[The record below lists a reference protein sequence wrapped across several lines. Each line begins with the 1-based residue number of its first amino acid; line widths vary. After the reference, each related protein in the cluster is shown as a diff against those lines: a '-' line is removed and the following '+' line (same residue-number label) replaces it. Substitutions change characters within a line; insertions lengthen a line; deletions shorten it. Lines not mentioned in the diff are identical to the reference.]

1 MEENLEQMIS
11 LEFELES
18 HDFVRAGEASSEI
31 RRRLKK
37 LGFASD
43 VVRRAAIAAY
53 EAEMNVII
61 HAQWGW
67 LRVEITPRRI
77 LIIAQD
83 VGPGIDNINQAMQEG
98 FTTAPDMIRELGFG
112 AGMGLPNIRR
122 FADEFNISSCIG
134 EGTSLEIIIYA
145 GKG

>member
-1 MEENLEQMIS
+1 MEENFEQTIF

-18 HDFVRAGEASSEI
+18 HDFVQAGEASSEI

-61 HAQWGW
+61 HARRGW
-67 LRVEITPRRI
+67 LKVEITPRQI

-83 VGPGIDNINQAMQEG
+83 EGPGIDNIHQAMQEG

-122 FADEFNISSCIG
+122 FADEFNISSCTG

-145 GKG
+145 SEG

>member
-1 MEENLEQMIS
+1 MEENFEQTIS
-11 LEFELES
+11 LQFELKS
-18 HDFVRAGEASSEI
+18 HDFVQAGEASSEI

-61 HAQWGW
+61 HARRGRLQ
-67 LRVEITPRRI
+67 VEITPRQI

-83 VGPGIDNINQAMQEG
+83 EGPGISNIHQAMQEG

-122 FADEFNISSCIG
+122 FADEFNISSCAG
-134 EGTSLEIIIYA
+134 EGTSLKIVIYA
-145 GKG
+145 GEG